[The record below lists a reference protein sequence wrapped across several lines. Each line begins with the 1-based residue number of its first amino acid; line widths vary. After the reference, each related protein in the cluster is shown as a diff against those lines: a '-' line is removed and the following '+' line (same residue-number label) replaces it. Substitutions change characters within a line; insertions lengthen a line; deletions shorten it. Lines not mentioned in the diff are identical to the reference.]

1 MKEVS
6 KIVMLP
12 VGSLRP
18 YEKNARRHGENDVA
32 AIAESIKEFGFNDP
46 IGIWGKDNIV
56 VEGHGRLEAAKLL
69 GMDKVP
75 AIRLDHLTDEQRR
88 AYAIAHNRTA
98 ELSELDE
105 LVLGGELQQLASEG
119 FDISLTGFDWDV
131 SVGDPAE
138 TINEVDEPLVN
149 SLPNSRVLVAG
160 VSVFGTLSEKLIE
173 IQISP
178 EDAQRILQRI
188 DELSPAEIGETIREA
203 LRGL

>member
-12 VGSLRP
+12 VESLRP
-18 YEKNARRHGENDVA
+18 YEKNARKHGEKDVA

-46 IGIWGKDNIV
+46 IGIWGKDNLI

-98 ELSELDE
+98 ELSEWDE